1 MSDLIK
7 IENVKKYYLAYKIGI
22 LDRLAGRKPV
32 YVRAVD
38 DVSLE
43 IREGEVMGLIGESG
57 SGKTT
62 LGKLL
67 VTLEPVDS
75 GKFYFMGKEVN
86 NSTINFVRDN
96 VAMVFQNPYSS
107 LNPRLS
113 VREIIS
119 EPLGHIDDKRVAET
133 MELVGLN
140 YKEHARKR
148 PRELSGGQV
157 QRVAIARAIVKN
169 AKFIVLDEPTSAL
182 DASLQAQ
189 VLNLLLDIKSK
200 LGLTYLFITH
210 NMAVAYYVADRIAI
224 MYAGKIVEYGEKE
237 KVFRKPAHPY
247 TQSLMSSIPKMSEKD
262 LKPPSGEVPSLINPP
277 PGCRFNPRCPFA
289 MDICSKKEP
298 PLIDYEGRKVACW
311 LYNK

>member
-1 MSDLIK
+1 MSDLVK
-7 IENVKKYYLAYKIGI
+7 IENIKKYYLAYKIGI

-67 VTLEPVDS
+67 VTLETPDS

-86 NSTINFVRDN
+86 NSTLNFVRNN

-119 EPLGHIDDKRVAET
+119 EPLGHVDDKKVAEA

-140 YKEHARKR
+140 YREHARKR

-157 QRVAIARAIVKN
+157 QRVAVARAIVKN

-189 VLNLLLDIKSK
+189 VLNLLLDLKSK

-210 NMAVAYYVADRIAI
+210 NMAVAYYVADRVAI

-237 KVFRKPAHPY
+237 SVFRKPAHPY
-247 TQSLMSSIPKMSEKD
+247 TQSLMASIPKMSEKD

>member
-1 MSDLIK
+1 MLLKIRDLNVGYKTIFGKLNVLSDISLDIDRNE
-7 IENVKKYYLAYKIGI
+7 IVGI
-22 LDRLAGRKPV
+22 V
-32 YVRAVD
+32 
-38 DVSLE
+38 
-43 IREGEVMGLIGESG
+43 GESG

-67 VTLEPVDS
+67 VTLETPDS

-86 NSTINFVRDN
+86 NSTLNFVRNN

-119 EPLGHIDDKRVAET
+119 EPLGHINDKKVAEA

-140 YKEHARKR
+140 YREHARKR

-157 QRVAIARAIVKN
+157 QRVAVARAIVKN

-189 VLNLLLDIKSK
+189 VLNLLLDLKSK

-210 NMAVAYYVADRIAI
+210 NMAVAYYVADRVAI

-237 KVFRKPAHPY
+237 SVFRKPAHPY
-247 TQSLMSSIPKMSEKD
+247 TQSLMTSIPKMSEKD

>member
-1 MSDLIK
+1 MSDLVK
-7 IENVKKYYLAYKIGI
+7 IENIKKYYLAYKIGI

-67 VTLEPVDS
+67 VTLETPDS

-86 NSTINFVRDN
+86 NSTLNFVRNN

-119 EPLGHIDDKRVAET
+119 EPLGHVDDKKVAEA

-140 YKEHARKR
+140 YREHARKR

-157 QRVAIARAIVKN
+157 QRVAVARAIVKN

-189 VLNLLLDIKSK
+189 VLNLLLDLKSK

-210 NMAVAYYVADRIAI
+210 NMAVAYYVADRVAI

-237 KVFRKPAHPY
+237 SVFRKPAHPY
-247 TQSLMSSIPKMSEKD
+247 TQSLMTSIPKMSEKD

>member
-7 IENVKKYYLAYKIGI
+7 IENIKKYYLAYKIGI

-67 VTLEPVDS
+67 VTLETPDS

-86 NSTINFVRDN
+86 NSTLNFVRNN

-119 EPLGHIDDKRVAET
+119 EPLGRVDDKKVAEA

-140 YKEHARKR
+140 YREHAHKR

-157 QRVAIARAIVKN
+157 QRVAVARAIVKN

-189 VLNLLLDIKSK
+189 ILNLLLDLKSK

-210 NMAVAYYVADRIAI
+210 NMAVAYYVADRVAI
-224 MYAGKIVEYGEKE
+224 MYAGKVIEYGEKE
-237 KVFRKPAHPY
+237 NVFRKPAHPY
-247 TQSLMSSIPKMSEKD
+247 TQSLMTSIPKMSEKD